1 MPLNNEASYCHRQ
14 KSNHA
19 YKPDRVEINRVGIS
33 GFVFA
38 YLARWALE
46 EVKGNPGFFRKF
58 MGIVVSRWYERT

>member
-19 YKPDRVEINRVGIS
+19 YKPDRVEINRVGTS

-38 YLARWALE
+38 YLARSALG
-46 EVKGNPGFFRKF
+46 VSIANPAFF
-58 MGIVVSRWYERT
+58 VSLWE